1 MITLRRHLLK
11 PNRKNKMV
19 IKVASRQSRPKLP
32 TSKRPSQLIYEV
44 VKYASKYFGIYNE
57 IKQYDPGYYYE
68 RYYKQYAYK
77 PRKRITGYAFQTKG
91 FLQRR
96 KTYGKFRKAFAF
108 SHYRS
113 HLDECRNNN
122 SQSGYCSFQYY

>member
-1 MITLRRHLLK
+1 MRHLIK
-11 PNRKNKMV
+11 PIRRNMV

-32 TSKRPSQLIYEV
+32 TSKRPSELIYHAA
-44 VKYASKYFGIYNE
+44 KYASKYFGIYE
-57 IKQYDPGYYYE
+57 DIKRYDPGYYYE

-77 PRKRITGYAFQTKG
+77 PRKRITGYARSTQG
-91 FLQRR
+91 FLQRS
-96 KTYGKFRKAFAF
+96 KTNSKFRKAFAF

-122 SQSGYCSFQYY
+122 RKGGYCSFEYY